1 MNFLSLLASRS
12 RATVIA
18 ALTAGLLSGA
28 ATMVLIA
35 VLQKILERLDD
46 PGTRLLVA
54 FIVAAATVLLAGA
67 VSSVLLIRLAQR
79 TVQELRMELCRRIL
93 DSGMRRIESI
103 GTARL
108 QSALTDDV
116 QVITTAV
123 SGVPL
128 LTMNSA
134 IVVGAF
140 VYIGMLS
147 FKLLLGML
155 AVLAIGL
162 VLYQLPVRRAGVHLR
177 RAREHQDVMHR
188 HLESV
193 TRGTKELKLD
203 RDRRS
208 AVIDRGVG
216 ETGKSLV
223 RDTTRGVALY
233 TIAGSWGQL
242 LFLASIG
249 IMLFAGVRF
258 GISTQDLTGFT
269 LAVLYINTP
278 LVTVLNLIPALG
290 RASTALRSLNSLELG
305 DESGLRVPPPPRG
318 EEPTGVALGLRAAA
332 FDYASDTEDAG
343 FRVGPIDADFTPGT
357 LTFVVG
363 GNGSGKTTLAKMLC
377 GLYPP
382 SSGAV
387 WVNGAPVTDTGA
399 EELRQQI
406 AGVFADVHL
415 FRTLPS
421 HPETDDDEANRLL
434 SRLGMD
440 GKVRVH
446 QGEFSTIA
454 LSTGQRKRLAL
465 VGALLSDRPV
475 LLFDEWAA
483 DQDPEF
489 RDFFYTVVLP
499 MMREQGRTVVAITH
513 DDRYFYL
520 ADQVLKLERGMVV
533 EPAEAPAPVP
543 VGAAGTALPGQP
555 TQALHPPHAHTP

>member
-12 RATVIA
+12 RATVVA

-147 FKLLLGML
+147 LKMLLGML
-155 AVLAIGL
+155 AVLTVGL

-208 AVIDRGVG
+208 AVVDGGVG

-249 IMLFAGVRF
+249 IMLFAGTRL
-258 GISTQDLTGFT
+258 GISTEDLTGFT

-290 RASTALRSLNSLELG
+290 RAATALRSLNSLELG
-305 DESGLRVPPPPRG
+305 DESGLHVPRPRRG
-318 EEPTGVALGLRAAA
+318 EEEPAGVALSLRAAA

-382 SSGAV
+382 SSGEV
-387 WVNGAPVTDTGA
+387 RVNGTPVRDTGA
-399 EELRQQI
+399 EELRERI

-421 HPETDDDEANRLL
+421 HPDTDDDEANRLL

-446 QGEFSTIA
+446 RGEFSTIA

-465 VGALLSDRPV
+465 VGALLSGRPV

-533 EPAEAPAPVP
+533 EPADVQAP
-543 VGAAGTALPGQP
+543 VGAGGTALPGRSA
-555 TQALHPPHAHTP
+555 QALHPPHAHTP